1 MRTGNIMIGAVAKRI
16 SSKFNEGDKVKI
28 AKEYGGGTGKVV
40 QVVGGF
46 VVVKTKRGDES
57 YHSSDLKVISGI
69 GAVKSGRISF
79 DGKRRFFYDDGTLF
93 GDFVGV
99 LSDTSYKKIVA
110 DPKNSE
116 IVTTKLKAWAKRN
129 GYRYTK
135 GFDKNK
141 QYGVR

>member
-16 SSKFNEGDKVKI
+16 SSKFNEGDRVKI

-69 GAVKSGRISF
+69 GAVKKPQYNREALNLLDMLQTVDRKIKDLKGVTVYATPWGNWAVSRK
-79 DGKRRFFYDDGTLF
+79 GKGLF
-93 GDFVGV
+93 MMQGKL
-99 LSDTSYKKIVA
+99 LSEDTIEK
-110 DPKNSE
+110 
-116 IVTTKLKAWAKRN
+116 
-129 GYRYTK
+129 
-135 GFDKNK
+135 
-141 QYGVR
+141 YGLR